1 MQTQDKIL
9 FGLLLL
15 AIAVFPVAVF
25 LYLRSAYRMG
35 GWPRVRAAAIVSAV
49 ALLIPVV
56 LRIWFD
62 WEISHFLRALEH
74 PFALGSIL
82 FFVLIWLAHRFLKP
96 QAEEAHDEH

>member
-1 MQTQDKIL
+1 METQGKIL
-9 FGLLLL
+9 LGLLLL

-25 LYLRSAYRMG
+25 LYLCGAYRMG
-35 GWPRVRAAAIVSAV
+35 GWPRVRAAAIVAVV

-62 WEISHFLRALEH
+62 WEVSHFLRAVEH

-82 FFVLIWLAHRFLKP
+82 FIVLMWLAHRALKA
-96 QAEEAHDEH
+96 QTRGHA